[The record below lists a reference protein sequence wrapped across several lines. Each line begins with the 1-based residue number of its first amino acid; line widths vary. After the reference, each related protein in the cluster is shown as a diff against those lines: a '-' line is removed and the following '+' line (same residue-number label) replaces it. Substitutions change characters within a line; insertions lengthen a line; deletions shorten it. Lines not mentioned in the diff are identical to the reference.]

1 MIPDSRVRNPVL
13 AGVLATVLA
22 CGAAVAQTG
31 GPADLTPRRLT
42 PLAAPGAP
50 APTDSGAPAVM
61 PPGSTLA
68 QETPPGAAPAIEI
81 GELGTLDPDSGG
93 TLEESMG
100 GLGVAMWSGTSRAAI
115 ERLLPQLP
123 AELTS
128 PGLHDLARRLLL
140 TTAIA
145 PSAEADSHGVSL
157 IGLRVEKLA
166 AMGLTG
172 AVVDLVGIAPSRDT
186 DPALVRATIDSRLAF
201 DDVAGACEAE
211 AAARKAF
218 AGLYWQMVAI
228 FCQAVAGDTEA
239 AAFEAN
245 VLADSGDLDD
255 PAFFALAEA
264 LTSGGKAGL
273 DSLRQPM
280 PLHLAMSRIVD
291 ATLPSDVL
299 ETGSATILRAIANV
313 PNVSEDVRLEAAER
327 AAAVGAAGPQWLA
340 EKYAAIEFSDDEL
353 SKAISRAEGE
363 RTPRVRAL
371 LYQAARLQSLPV
383 SRAAVMQKAWKI
395 AEEDGN
401 YLLMARLYLPL
412 LEEINASGELVWF
425 AADAARV
432 LFVMGRPAEAL
443 VWAGL
448 LRRFAREPEHRAMAR
463 LLWPIARLT
472 RGTGSA
478 GGFGSP
484 AHREW
489 IETLREVAG
498 ADANR
503 RIGLAYLLLEALG
516 EAAPEEHWRA
526 LLGGVA
532 RTNAMVPDPA
542 YLRAFR
548 RAARG
553 GRRGET
559 VMLALLVLGP
569 GGTEGAGA
577 DVVAEIVIGLDRV
590 GLADEAR
597 QIAMEAALRGGL

>member
-1 MIPDSRVRNPVL
+1 MIPGSRARNLAL
-13 AGVLATVLA
+13 AGGLATVLA
-22 CGAAVAQTG
+22 CGVALAQTA
-31 GPADLTPRRLT
+31 GPVELAPLRLT
-42 PLAAPGAP
+42 PEAAPGAL
-50 APTDSGAPAVM
+50 APSGPRAPAIM

-68 QETPPGAAPAIEI
+68 QETPADAPPAIEI
-81 GELGTLDPDSGG
+81 GELDTLDPDSGG

-100 GLGVAMWSGTSRAAI
+100 GLGVAMWSGTPRATI

-123 AELTS
+123 NELTS

-145 PSAEADSHGVSL
+145 PRGEADSRGASL
-157 IGLRVEKLA
+157 IGLRVEKLG

-211 AAARKAF
+211 APARKVF
-218 AGLYWQMVAI
+218 DGLYWRMVAI
-228 FCQAVAGDTEA
+228 FCQAVAGDSAA
-239 AAFEAN
+239 AAFETN

-255 PAFFALAEA
+255 PAFFAMAET
-264 LTSGGKAGL
+264 LTSGGKADL
-273 DSLRQPM
+273 DSLSQPTL
-280 PLHLAMSRIVD
+280 LHLAMSRAVD

-299 ETGSATILRAIANV
+299 ETGSATILRAIADV

-327 AAAVGAAGPQWLA
+327 AAAVGAAGPRWLA
-340 EKYAAIEFSDDEL
+340 EKYAAVEFSDEDL
-353 SKAISRAEGE
+353 SKAISRAEEE

-371 LYQAARLQSLPV
+371 LYQAASLQSLPV
-383 SRAAVMQKAWKI
+383 TRAAVMQKAWEI

-412 LEEINASGELVWF
+412 LEEIDASGELVWF
-425 AADAARV
+425 AADAART
-432 LFVMGRPAEAL
+432 LFVMRRPAEAL
-443 VWAGL
+443 AWAGL

-516 EAAPEEHWRA
+516 EAPPEEYWRA
-526 LLGGVA
+526 LLDGVA

-559 VMLALLVLGP
+559 VMLALLVLGS
-569 GGTEGAGA
+569 GGTENAGA
-577 DVVAEIVIGLDRV
+577 DVVAEIVIGLHRV
-590 GLADEAR
+590 GLDDDAR